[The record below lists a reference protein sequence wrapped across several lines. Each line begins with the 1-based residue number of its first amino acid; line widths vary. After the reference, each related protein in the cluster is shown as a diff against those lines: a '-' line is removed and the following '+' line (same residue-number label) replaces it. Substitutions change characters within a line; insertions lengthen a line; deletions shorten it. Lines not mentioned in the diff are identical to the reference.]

1 MVTRVAIL
9 HFATPPIVG
18 GVESTIDHH
27 ARLLAEVGYEV
38 EVIGGRGA
46 QFSSKVGFHRIPL
59 IDSRHPDVL
68 SVGAAL
74 AEGSVT
80 PEFYAL
86 QAQIVETLRP
96 ILSSTQVCIVHN
108 AITLHKNLAL
118 TAALWQLADENVTQ
132 LIAWC
137 HDFAWQDALYTP
149 DLHPGYPWD
158 LLRTAWAGVRYV
170 VVSEHRRERLT
181 KLLQLSTDQIE
192 VITPGVDI
200 AEFLKLDPLI
210 DRLVHKLNLLAAD
223 PMLILPARITRR
235 KNIEFAI
242 RVTAAVSGQKP
253 QARLIVTGPPG
264 PHNPKNVAYLEEL
277 QTLATDLGA
286 LSHVNFLY
294 QYGEG
299 DDHLQL
305 PDACVADLYRLA
317 DALIFPSR
325 REGFGIPVLE
335 AGLARLPVFAADIP
349 TVEESAGQWAHR
361 FDPDGNPQRVA
372 NQILDHL
379 ENNPGYQL
387 HRRVIHQFSW
397 QSIVQNQLVPLI
409 EATHST

>member
-86 QAQIVETLRP
+86 QAQIAETLRP

-181 KLLQLSTDQIE
+181 KLLKLSTDQIE

-361 FDPDGNPQRVA
+361 FDPDGNPQQVA

-379 ENNPGYQL
+379 ETDPGYQL